1 MLLSMAATVWKG
13 HLTFGLIS
21 LPVRL
26 HRAARAERVSF
37 RQLYGSGGGRVKQVY
52 IKEEDEG
59 PEEAEDELPAT
70 TAHRGR
76 VTEPAAFTERARASL
91 PEPTPIRGRAPIP
104 ILPTA
109 PSLPVVPR
117 SELVKGY
124 EYEKGRYVT
133 VSKEDL
139 EKITPQTA
147 REMQILEFVKLAEVD
162 PIYFE
167 TSYYVTPE
175 KAGERAYALLFEALR
190 KSGYVAVAQ
199 FAMHNREHVVILR
212 PGRTG
217 IVLHTMFYETEI
229 RRDDEYR
236 TDTSG
241 VVEKELKLALLL
253 VENLAAPFE
262 PAKYRDSYKEKLEA
276 MIAAKIEGED
286 TVEAPAPKAK
296 PAADILSALERSLAV
311 IKKPVA
317 AETTAPKGKKTKG
330 S

>member
-1 MLLSMAATVWKG
+1 MAATVWKG

-37 RQLYGSGGGRVKQVY
+37 RQLYGPNAGRVKQVY
-52 IKEEDEG
+52 IREEEDV
-59 PEEAEDELPAT
+59 PEEIEEEPAPSAT
-70 TAHRGR
+70 SHRGR
-76 VTEPAAFTERARASL
+76 VAEPAAFTERQR
-91 PEPTPIRGRAPIP
+91 PVEPTPIRGRPPVAP
-104 ILPTA
+104 LPVPA
-109 PSLPVVPR
+109 PPLPVVPR

-124 EYEKGRYVT
+124 EYEKGRFVT

-139 EKITPQTA
+139 EKITPPTA
-147 REMQILEFVKLAEVD
+147 SEMQILEFVKLAEVD

-229 RRDDEYR
+229 RRHDEYR
-236 TDTSG
+236 ADTSG

-262 PAKYRDSYKEKLEA
+262 PAKYRDTYKEKLDA
-276 MIAAKIEGED
+276 MIAAKIEGEE
-286 TVEAPAPKAK
+286 TVETPAPKAK
-296 PAADILSALERSLAV
+296 PAADILAALERSLAV
-311 IKKPVA
+311 MKKPA
-317 AETTAPKGKKTKG
+317 AVEMAPSKRKKTK
-330 S
+330 

>member
-1 MLLSMAATVWKG
+1 MAATVWKG

-21 LPVRL
+21 LPVKL

-37 RQLYGSGGGRVKQVY
+37 RQLYGPNAGRVKQVY
-52 IKEEDEG
+52 IREEEG
-59 PEEAEDELPAT
+59 APEETEEEEPPAMT
-70 TAHRGR
+70 GYRDR
-76 VTEPAAFTERARASL
+76 VTEPAAFTERPRSI
-91 PEPTPIRGRAPIP
+91 EPTPIRGRAPVTPLP
-104 ILPTA
+104 ISPPPLPF
-109 PSLPVVPR
+109 VPR

-133 VSKEDL
+133 VSKADL

-147 REMQILEFVKLAEVD
+147 REMQILEFVKLADVD

-190 KSGYVAVAQ
+190 TSGYVAVAQ
-199 FAMHNREHVVILR
+199 FAMHNREHVIILR

-253 VENLAAPFE
+253 VENLTAPFE
-262 PAKYRDSYKEKLEA
+262 PAKYRDTYKDKLDA
-276 MIAAKIEGED
+276 MIAAKIEGEE
-286 TVEAPAPKAK
+286 TVETPAPKTK
-296 PAADILSALERSLAV
+296 PAADILAALERSLAV
-311 IKKPVA
+311 MKKPA
-317 AETTAPKGKKTKG
+317 AVEMTPPKRKKTK
-330 S
+330 

>member
-1 MLLSMAATVWKG
+1 MAATVWKG

-37 RQLYGSGGGRVKQVY
+37 RQLYGPNAGRVKQVY
-52 IKEEDEG
+52 IREEEEA
-59 PEEAEDELPAT
+59 PEEVDEEPPST
-70 TAHRGR
+70 TSHRGR
-76 VTEPAAFTERARASL
+76 VTEPAAFTERPRS
-91 PEPTPIRGRAPIP
+91 PEPTPIRGRAPVTPLP
-104 ILPTA
+104 ISP
-109 PSLPVVPR
+109 PPLPVVPR

-147 REMQILEFVKLAEVD
+147 QEMQILEFVKLADVD

-190 KSGYVAVAQ
+190 TSGYVAVAQ

-229 RRDDEYR
+229 RRNDEYR

-262 PAKYRDSYKEKLEA
+262 PAKYRDTYKEKLDA
-276 MIAAKIEGED
+276 MIAAKIEGEE
-286 TVEAPAPKAK
+286 TVEPPAPKAK
-296 PAADILSALERSLAV
+296 PAADILAALERSLAV
-311 IKKPVA
+311 MKKPA
-317 AETTAPKGKKTKG
+317 AVEMTPSKRKRTK
-330 S
+330 